1 MKRFWQTAAAVS
13 QGPTWTVHL
22 DGKPLRLPTGG
33 PLAVPGEPLA
43 TAIAAEWQQAGG
55 APGGEMSYADVPLT
69 RLAGTAQDRILPD
82 PEPVILELARY
93 GESDLLCYR
102 TDTPDQLARRQT
114 HLWQPWLDWAAE
126 RHAAPLA
133 VTHTISHIAQNPASL
148 ANLAAAVATHNP
160 YALAALGIAVPA
172 LGSLVL
178 GLAVAD
184 GSLEAAAAHDLACV
198 DELFQEELWGADT
211 EATKR
216 RAGIRADLILCGRF
230 LALTR

>member
-33 PLAVPGEPLA
+33 PLTVPGEPLA
-43 TAIAAEWQQAGG
+43 TAIAAEWQHAGG

-102 TDTPDQLARRQT
+102 TDTPDQLARRQAR
-114 HLWQPWLDWAAE
+114 LWQPWLDWAAE

-211 EATKR
+211 ESTKR